1 MNEYER
7 IFSKILIEYG
17 GKCPR
22 MRGKR
27 LNYLNKYT
35 LTHLLGISDNF
46 FKDVSIV
53 LLKLYTVP
61 TQRKFELK
69 SVT

>member
-22 MRGKR
+22 MREKR
-27 LNYLNKYT
+27 LNYLNEYT
-35 LTHLLGISDNF
+35 RLLGTSEYKGLLYKRKLICKMYFTLGTRMEIS
-46 FKDVSIV
+46 S
-53 LLKLYTVP
+53 
-61 TQRKFELK
+61 
-69 SVT
+69 